1 MTNYEALK
9 NKFQNRETVIGTTMM
24 MFNNTLILEKMNRA
38 DLDYILFDTEHGVY
52 DAQNAVPVLQIC
64 RLLGKPS
71 FVRVQDSEYH
81 LAAKLIDM
89 GADGLMIPRTETLEQ
104 LRVAIDALLF
114 HPVGRKGM
122 GGHGQFRAGESFA
135 DFPKTRFLLPQ
146 IESPKGIENLPAML
160 ETYGEYI
167 DAIIVGPYDMS
178 AMVGTPQNI
187 TSPIMMESI
196 QKVFDI
202 CKKYGKS
209 TGIFCDNEEK
219 AALFRKMG
227 ANVLWVATD
236 KDFFLRGF
244 NQMIDAVAKL
254 D

>member
-1 MTNYEALK
+1 MA
-9 NKFQNRETVIGTTMM
+9 
-24 MFNNTLILEKMNRA
+24 MFNNTLVLEKMNRP
-38 DLDYILFDTEHGVY
+38 DLDFILFDAEHGVF
-52 DAQNAVPVLQIC
+52 DAQNVIPALQVC
-64 RLLGKPS
+64 RLMGMPS
-71 FVRVQDSEYH
+71 FVRVQDSEYF

-89 GADGLMIPRTETLEQ
+89 GADGIMLPRTETLEQ
-104 LRVAIDALLF
+104 LRTAVDALLF
-114 HPVGRKGM
+114 SPVGRKGM
-122 GGHGQFRAGESFA
+122 GGHGQFRPGESFA

-160 ETYGEYI
+160 EEYGEYI
-167 DAIIVGPYDMS
+167 DAVMIGPYDMS

-187 TSPIMMESI
+187 TSPVMLESI

-202 CKKYGKS
+202 SAKYGKS

-219 AALFRKMG
+219 SALFRKMG

-244 NQMIDAVAKL
+244 NEMIDGTVGL
-254 D
+254 Q